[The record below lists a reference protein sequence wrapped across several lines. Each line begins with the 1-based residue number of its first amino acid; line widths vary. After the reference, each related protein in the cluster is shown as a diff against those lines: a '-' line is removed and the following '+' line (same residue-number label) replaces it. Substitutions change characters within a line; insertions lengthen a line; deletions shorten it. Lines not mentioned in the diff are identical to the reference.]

1 MVGPTLGLQLGC
13 LAIVLLYLGLRLRKE
28 PRRLQFLGRFA
39 LLMVASWLAEDTCI
53 RAYGFYAYA
62 PGWFGF
68 IDQVPILIVA
78 IWPVVIHSALDLV
91 AHDSDRRPVQVA
103 LLGAAIVLSDA
114 ALIEPIAV
122 RVGLW
127 HWTEPGLFDVPPIG
141 ILGWAMF
148 TAFAMYVLR
157 SHLHPLWLVLIAPLG
172 AHVLLLATW
181 YGLFR
186 HFNGTIT
193 PLAAIL
199 VGAFVAN
206 LVIVRLLRAA
216 PLPLGTVMLR
226 APGALFFFALLILF
240 ALDDAALTVY
250 AALFAV
256 PWLVVVVRAARS
268 PDGTAR

>member
-1 MVGPTLGLQLGC
+1 MPGPTVGLQLGC
-13 LAIVLLYLGLRLRKE
+13 LAIVLLYLGLRLRHE
-28 PRRLQFLGRFA
+28 QHASRFLGRFA

-53 RAYGFYAYA
+53 RAYGFYAYD
-62 PGWFGF
+62 PRWFGF
-68 IDQVPILIVA
+68 IDQVPILIIA

-91 AHDSDRRPVQVA
+91 AQASTRSPRHIA

-127 HWTEPGLFDVPPIG
+127 HWTEPGLFAVPPIG

-157 SHLHPLWLVLIAPLG
+157 SRLHPLWLVLIAPLG
-172 AHVLLLATW
+172 THLLLLAGW

-186 HFNGTIT
+186 HVNGTIT
-193 PLAAIL
+193 PLAGIL
-199 VGAFVAN
+199 VAALVAN
-206 LVIVRLLRAA
+206 LVIVRVLRA
-216 PLPLGTVMLR
+216 PSLPLGTVMLR
-226 APGALFFFALLILF
+226 APGALFFFALLVMY
-240 ALDDAALTVY
+240 ALDDAALTIY

-256 PWLVVVVRAARS
+256 PWLIVVARS
-268 PDGTAR
+268 RR